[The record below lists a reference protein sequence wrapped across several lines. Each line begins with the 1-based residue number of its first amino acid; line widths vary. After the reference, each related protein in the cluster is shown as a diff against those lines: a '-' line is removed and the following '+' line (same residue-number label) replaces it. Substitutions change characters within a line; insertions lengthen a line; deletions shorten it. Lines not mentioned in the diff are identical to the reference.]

1 MSKLEKYLHDF
12 VSLKTATIAGRQAP
26 HKPILLLAIM
36 ELIGEGKI
44 KENHI
49 VLSEELV
56 SRFSM
61 IWTQYIGKD
70 APFQQKVTTPYW
82 HLQNEPF
89 YHLYFKDGSKAD
101 DIVNPYSTAKLRQ
114 IVYASLD
121 DELFDLMRGESA
133 RDDLST
139 VLIIN
144 YLDDIQS
151 VLEPDAPKKHD
162 CWIVSSNAVYFHI
175 DDCLRE
181 VGHVYWRQHINAAV
195 GDQVFLYGT
204 KPESRIKYLV
214 EVMAVDLPFSDNMN
228 DEKYWDSSQTYEVR
242 KKYTRFMKLE
252 FRKKITSP
260 KLSLS
265 ELLKHGLKA
274 TPQSPV
280 RISQPAY
287 SELLNYIQS
296 NE

>member
-1 MSKLEKYLHDF
+1 MSKIEKYLHDF

-36 ELIGEGKI
+36 ELIGEGLI
-44 KENHI
+44 DENHI
-49 VLSEELV
+49 VLTEELV
-56 SRFSM
+56 SRFGKV
-61 IWTQYIGKD
+61 WGQYIGKE
-70 APFQQKVTTPYW
+70 APFQQKVATPYW

-89 YHLYFKDGSKAD
+89 YHLFFNDGSKAG
-101 DIVNPYSTAKLRQ
+101 DIVNPYSTTKLRQ
-114 IVYASLD
+114 IVYATLD
-121 DELFDLMRGESA
+121 DDLFYLMQDEGA
-133 RDDLST
+133 REELST
-139 VLIIN
+139 ILIIN

-151 VLEPDAPKKHD
+151 ELEPDEPKSND
-162 CWIVSSNAVYFHI
+162 CWIVSSNATYFHI

-181 VGHVYWRQHINAAV
+181 VGHVYWRQHINASV
-195 GDQVFLYGT
+195 GDLVYLYGT
-204 KPESRIKYLV
+204 KPESRIKYLM
-214 EVMAVDLPFSDNMN
+214 EVMAVDLPFSDEMN

-252 FRKKITSP
+252 FRKKITTP

-274 TPQSPV
+274 APQSPV
-280 RISQPAY
+280 RISQPSY
-287 SELLNYIQS
+287 SELMNYIKA